1 MKNLI
6 ALDFPGGAR
15 WLAEL
20 QRAWD
25 ADDAVFPLA
34 RGLPRAV
41 AEGLLRNVGAGAI
54 VTDRG
59 RSTTDFGRPVE
70 EGDALVV
77 ATSGTTGEPRGVVLT
92 HDAVQAAAVATSTRL
107 AVAPATDR
115 WLACLPL
122 SHVGGLGVVT
132 RALHSGTPLQIHAGF
147 DAAAVSL
154 AAAEGATLV
163 SLVQTALDRI
173 DPTLFRKI
181 LVGGSAVREA
191 RLSSVVATYGL
202 TESGGGVVY
211 DGVPLDGVEVRIR
224 EDEIHLRGPM
234 LLRAYR
240 NGTNPKD
247 SAGWLATGD
256 AGRIE
261 DGVVVVEGRRDD
273 MITTGGEKVF
283 PDSVEAA
290 LKTVPGVAE
299 VAVTGRPDPEWG
311 TAVTAIVVPTERNE
325 PPQLEDLR
333 EAVRAIL
340 PSYAA
345 PKLLEIVSHLPRTP
359 LGKVRRSEL

>member
-1 MKNLI
+1 MKKLI
-6 ALDFPGGAR
+6 ALDLPGGAS

-25 ADDAVFPLA
+25 AGDAVFPLA
-34 RGLPRAV
+34 RGLPGAA
-41 AEGLLRNVGAGAI
+41 AERLLREAGAGVIA
-54 VTDRG
+54 TERG
-59 RSTTDFGRPVE
+59 RATTDFGRPVE

-77 ATSGTTGEPRGVVLT
+77 ATSGTSGEPRGVVLT
-92 HDAVQAAAVATSTRL
+92 HEAVEAAAAATSKRL
-107 AVAPATDR
+107 AVTAAADR

-132 RALHSGTPLQIHAGF
+132 RALHSGTPLEIHPGF
-147 DAAAVSL
+147 DAEAVSR

-173 DPTLFRKI
+173 DPTLFRTI

-191 RLSSVVATYGL
+191 RPPNVVATYGL

-211 DGVPLDGVEVRIR
+211 DGVPLDGVEIEIR
-224 EDEIHLRGPM
+224 DDEIHLRGSM

-240 NGTNPKD
+240 DGTNPKD
-247 SAGWLATGD
+247 SGWLATGD

-261 DGVVVVEGRRDD
+261 DGVLVVDGRRDD

-283 PDSVEAA
+283 PAPIEAA
-290 LKTVPGVAE
+290 LKTVSGVAE
-299 VAVTGRPDPEWG
+299 VAVTGRPDSEWG
-311 TAVTAIVVPTERNE
+311 EAVTAIVVPTDRNE
-325 PPQLEDLR
+325 PPQLEDLQ
-333 EAVRAIL
+333 EAVRADL
-340 PSYAA
+340 PSFAA
-345 PKLLEIVSHLPRTP
+345 PKRLEIVSHLPRTP
-359 LGKVRRSEL
+359 LGKVRRSQL